1 METIIIERKQFDEML
16 DRIEKIASLLA
27 LNLVKDCRTQK
38 DKILMLSS
46 LGYGVTDI
54 SKLLNTTV
62 GSVNIAL
69 VRARK
74 KKPAKSSES
83 GKTPT
88 EDVERGDVQDVAN
101 EGKQPR

>member
-1 METIIIERKQFDEML
+1 METVIIEKKQYDEML
-16 DRIEKIASLLA
+16 AKMEKITSLLA
-27 LNLVKDCRTQK
+27 LNLVKDCKVQK

-62 GSVNIAL
+62 GTVNQAL

-74 KKPAKSSES
+74 EKSTKGSES
-83 GKTPT
+83 EKIPT
-88 EDVERGDVQDVAN
+88 MDKEN
-101 EGKQPR
+101 ETKEGESINEPK